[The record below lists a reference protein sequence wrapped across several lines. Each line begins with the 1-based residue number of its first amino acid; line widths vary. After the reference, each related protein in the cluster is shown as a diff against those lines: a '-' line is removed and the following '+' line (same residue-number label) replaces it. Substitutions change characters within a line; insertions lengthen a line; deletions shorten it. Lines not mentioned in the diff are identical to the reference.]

1 MTQLFYSIYPHVLF
15 NAHVRWCCVLDK
27 WCLINKVCLITRV
40 CSKWSNFGN
49 FQIKIQFTVSNKFL
63 PTDAWSKKFIYSF
76 PGYYFICCLFLCGYY
91 SRRIF
96 LWKAVSRTGRLHI
109 LLTASNRATTIWGQ
123 CLFLWEGRVY
133 FFGRAGFILLRASD
147 YMAAIGGGIYSKKYV
162 Q

>member
-63 PTDAWSKKFIYSF
+63 STDAWSKKCIPSLATILFAACFYAATIRGVYFFGKLSAELGGCIYYWQHLT
-76 PGYYFICCLFLCGYY
+76 GQLLF
-91 SRRIF
+91 
-96 LWKAVSRTGRLHI
+96 
-109 LLTASNRATTIWGQ
+109 
-123 CLFLWEGRVY
+123 EGSVY

-147 YMAAIGGGIYSKKYV
+147 YVAAIGGGIYSKKYV
-162 Q
+162 IVQTNSS